1 MNFLVKWDFYW
12 HCTSPDKLVG
22 REHEE
27 NCAVN
32 VPSKGDDIYD
42 FVSGDEN
49 PTSKDSKLA
58 EKRSASKAKRL
69 DEISRRATEMVLDDE
84 MLYVADLDPG
94 SAKKTKKGKNPQ
106 KRTVK
111 RQGALPSA
119 VVAALQGVTVDSSD
133 KGEGT

>member
-1 MNFLVKWDFYW
+1 MK
-12 HCTSPDKLVG
+12 S
-22 REHEE
+22 
-27 NCAVN
+27 
-32 VPSKGDDIYD
+32 
-42 FVSGDEN
+42 
-49 PTSKDSKLA
+49 A
-58 EKRSASKAKRL
+58 EKRSVSKAKRL

-94 SAKKTKKGKNPQ
+94 SAKKTKKSKNPL

-111 RQGALPSA
+111 TRGALPSA